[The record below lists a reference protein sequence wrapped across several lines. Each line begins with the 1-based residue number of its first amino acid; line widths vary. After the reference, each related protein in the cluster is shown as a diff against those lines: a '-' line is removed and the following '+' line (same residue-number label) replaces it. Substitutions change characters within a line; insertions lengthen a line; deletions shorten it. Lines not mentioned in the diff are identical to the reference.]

1 MAKLPQSMEQEA
13 VPDRLVTLEGQVQQ
27 LLHKQGQ
34 MDAQFHDFAQQ
45 QTATVSGLQTQINAQ
60 AQQIHGQLESQNQSI
75 QAMFES
81 QLTHIRGLL
90 SKRPREDG
98 E

>member
-1 MAKLPQSMEQEA
+1 
-13 VPDRLVTLEGQVQQ
+13 
-27 LLHKQGQ
+27 
-34 MDAQFHDFAQQ
+34 MDAQFQEFAVQQ
-45 QTATVSGLQTQINAQ
+45 GQTVAGLQNQINVQ
-60 AQQIHGQLESQNQSI
+60 SQQMHGQLEAQNQSI
-75 QAMFES
+75 QAMFET